1 MVKKIDT
8 IKRLRL
14 FGDFLML
21 GSFLLLLWLFVTA
34 YLNRDFSTTVQINRY
49 GEAHVEMIILVFF
62 LLPLFIL
69 TTSLSFLDWRQTWK
83 AKQMVAANRNFI
95 DHSPQSYNVRLEELI
110 CPRCGNHF
118 LVKISDFGGVVTCP
132 SCGLEGDHVPD
143 RAPSPQQG
151 NGNGP
156 EVRII
161 KNIR

>member
-21 GSFLLLLWLFVTA
+21 GSFLLLLWLFISA
-34 YLNRDFSTTVQINRY
+34 YLNNNFSTTVHVNQY
-49 GEAHVEMIILVFF
+49 GEAHVEMIVLVFF

-83 AKQMVAANRNFI
+83 AKSMVASQKYILSEIPLNYPETF
-95 DHSPQSYNVRLEELI
+95 EEI
-110 CPRCGNHF
+110 VCPRCKNHF
-118 LVKISDFGGVVTCP
+118 ITRTSTYGGIVSCP
-132 SCGLEGDHVPD
+132 SCGLEGKYIPD
-143 RAPSPQQG
+143 NGETEDPGG
-151 NGNGP
+151 NKP

-161 KNIR
+161 KDIRH

>member
-21 GSFLLLLWLFVTA
+21 GSFLLLLWLFITA

-83 AKQMVAANRNFI
+83 AKQMVAANRNII
-95 DHSPQSYNVRLEELI
+95 DYVPQSYNVHLEELI
-110 CPRCGNHF
+110 CPRCRNHF
-118 LVKISDFGGVVTCP
+118 IVRISDFGGVVTCP

-143 RAPSPQQG
+143 RSPKAPET
-151 NGNGP
+151 NGDKPG
-156 EVRII
+156 VRII

>member
-21 GSFLLLLWLFVTA
+21 GTFLLLLWLFITA
-34 YLNRDFSTTVQINRY
+34 YLNKDFSTTVQINRY
-49 GEAHVEMIILVFF
+49 GEAQVEMIILVFF

-83 AKQMVAANRNFI
+83 AKHMVATNQNVL
-95 DHSPQSYNVRLEELI
+95 DHIPRSYSIRLEELI
-110 CPRCGNHF
+110 CPRCRNHF
-118 LVKISDFGGVVTCP
+118 LVSISDFGGVVTCP
-132 SCGLEGDHVPD
+132 SCGLEGNHIPD
-143 RAPSPQQG
+143 TPETGDNQKGSK
-151 NGNGP
+151 P

-161 KNIR
+161 KDIK